1 MAMITIFIIGSSFIK
16 LRTRNESRRYG
27 TWNDNQF
34 VFLIAHGD
42 NIAVN
47 SIEYHLPEKLV
58 AEPRITA
65 SLVALED
72 ALARLDERAR
82 TSPLTEGWMQRL
94 VYHEACATQLA
105 EGDLVHLDDL
115 ILFDHGLHGAEPS
128 SPLSRAWHTLGV
140 WRRALRADAAELLRL
155 PRPGEVTATPAVAP
169 VEDQAE
175 DVPAIRILGMDA
187 DNRLARWRRILSQT
201 RDLPPTMA
209 AVIAMDAWSVI
220 APEERGA
227 WRAPMLGALVLRQRG
242 KTRAFL
248 LPIDYGRRF
257 ATYRRHDNH
266 SLLARIEGTLEW
278 MRVAADRAEKDL
290 QRLAL
295 ADGLIRRHLE
305 GRRRTS
311 RLKDLADLFLLSPV
325 VTVGMAAKALGVSRQ
340 AVDAMIPELGS
351 APRELTGNGRN
362 RAWMVG

>member
-1 MAMITIFIIGSSFIK
+1 MITIFIIGSSFIE
-16 LRTRNESRRYG
+16 LRRRNDCCRYG
-27 TWNDNQF
+27 IWNDNQLAF
-34 VFLIAHGD
+34 SIAHGND
-42 NIAVN
+42 IAVN

-94 VYHEACATQLA
+94 IYHEACACQLA

-115 ILFDHGLHGAEPS
+115 VLFDHGLHNTEPS

-140 WRRALRADAAELLRL
+140 WRRALRTDAAELLRL
-155 PRPGEVTATPAVAP
+155 PRPGEVTPAPEAVP
-169 VEDQAE
+169 VDDQAE
-175 DVPAIRILGMDA
+175 DVPAMRIVGVDA
-187 DNRLARWRRILSQT
+187 DSSRLTRWRRILSQS

-209 AVIAMDAWSVI
+209 AAIVMDAWSVI

-227 WRAPMLGALVLRQRG
+227 WRAPLLGALVLRQRS

-278 MRVAADRAEKDL
+278 MRVSADRAEKDL
-290 QRLAL
+290 QRLML
-295 ADGLIRRHLE
+295 ADGLMRRHLE
-305 GRRRTS
+305 GRRRNS
-311 RLKDLADLFLLSPV
+311 RLKDLADLFLRSPV

-340 AVDAMIPELGS
+340 AIDAMISELGS
-351 APRELTGNGRN
+351 APCELTGNGRN
-362 RAWMVG
+362 RAWAVG

>member
-1 MAMITIFIIGSSFIK
+1 MAMISIFIIGSSFME
-16 LRTRNESRRYG
+16 LRRRNDRRRYDI
-27 TWNDNQF
+27 WNDNQLAF
-34 VFLIAHGD
+34 SIAHGN

-47 SIEYHLPEKLV
+47 STEYHLPEKLV

-94 VYHEACATQLA
+94 IYHEACACQLA

-115 ILFDHGLHGAEPS
+115 VLFDHGLHGAEPS

-155 PRPGEVTATPAVAP
+155 PRPGEVAPMPDAVP
-169 VEDQAE
+169 VGDQAE
-175 DVPAIRILGMDA
+175 DVPKISIVGMDA
-187 DNRLARWRRILSQT
+187 DNGLTRWRRILSQS

-209 AVIAMDAWSVI
+209 AAIVMDAWSVI

-227 WRAPMLGALVLRQRG
+227 WRAPLLGALVLRQRS

-257 ATYRRHDNH
+257 ASYRRHDNH
-266 SLLARIEGTLEW
+266 GLLTRIEGTLEW

-290 QRLAL
+290 QRLTL
-295 ADGLIRRHLE
+295 AHGLIRRHLE

-311 RLKDLADLFLLSPV
+311 RLKDLADLFLRSPV